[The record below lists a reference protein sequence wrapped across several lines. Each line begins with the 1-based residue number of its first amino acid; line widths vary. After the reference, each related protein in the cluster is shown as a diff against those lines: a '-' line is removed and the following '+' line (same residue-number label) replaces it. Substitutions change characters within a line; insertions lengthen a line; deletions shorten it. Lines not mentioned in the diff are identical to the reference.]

1 MKQRKN
7 IFLIGFMGTGKSTI
21 AKRLAEELFLEYVEV
36 DKLISDRENKMITQI
51 FKEQGETYFRDL
63 ETSLLEEIQ
72 QKTGQIVS
80 CGGGAILRETNKRIM
95 NENGIVVLL
104 NASAETIYERV
115 KHSKDR
121 PLLNENMNLDYIKQL
136 YDKRNPLYLQA
147 AQIVIDTN
155 GKTIEDLCDEIKRK
169 VYI

>member
-1 MKQRKN
+1 
-7 IFLIGFMGTGKSTI
+7 
-21 AKRLAEELFLEYVEV
+21 
-36 DKLISDRENKMITQI
+36 
-51 FKEQGETYFRDL
+51 
-63 ETSLLEEIQ
+63 
-72 QKTGQIVS
+72 
-80 CGGGAILRETNKRIM
+80 
-95 NENGIVVLL
+95 L